1 MENSVGYP
9 KTMKMKNKKKKK
21 KRNFIRIGFITIF
34 RKAEKE
40 GVNGLLYDATPF
52 FVMFFEYAGNWP

>member
-40 GVNGLLYDATPF
+40 GVNGLLYGATPF
-52 FVMFFEYAGNWP
+52 FVMFF

>member
-9 KTMKMKNKKKKK
+9 KTMKMKKKKK

-52 FVMFFEYAGNWP
+52 FVMFFEYAGN

>member
-9 KTMKMKNKKKKK
+9 KTMKMKKKKKKK

-34 RKAEKE
+34 RKAEKG
-40 GVNGLLYDATPF
+40 GVNGLLYGATPF
-52 FVMFFEYAGNWP
+52 FVMFF

>member
-1 MENSVGYP
+1 MENTVGYP
-9 KTMKMKNKKKKK
+9 KTMKMKKKKK

-52 FVMFFEYAGNWP
+52 FVMFFEYAGN